1 MMPDRVAEMAKFAEG
16 EKNVRAFLKVI
27 RWAEFYPHGNLG
39 SDYRRR
45 YGGSELKDL
54 KDHPMDQTERWGRKS
69 SASGAYMITKETW
82 VEYKKKLG
90 LTDFS
95 ADSQDRVA
103 IAIIKQAKAY
113 DLIREG
119 KIEDAVKKLNKRW
132 SSLPGGS
139 QHQAGVTMEKTLEQF
154 RAYRVEEP

>member
-1 MMPDRVAEMAKFAEG
+1 MMPDRVEEIAKFAECD
-16 EKNVRAFLKVI
+16 KNVRAFLKVI

-69 SASGAYMITKETW
+69 SASGAYMITVDTW
-82 VEYKKKLG
+82 IEYKKKLG

-103 IAIIKQAKAY
+103 IAIIKQSKAY
-113 DLIREG
+113 ELVREG
-119 KIEDAVKKLNKRW
+119 KIEEAVKKLNKRW

-139 QHQAGVTMEKTLEQF
+139 QHQAGVTMATTLEQYRIY
-154 RAYRVEEP
+154 RAEEP

>member
-1 MMPDRVAEMAKFAEG
+1 MMPDRVAEMATFAEG

-54 KDHPMDQTERWGRKS
+54 KDHPMDQTERWGKKS

-82 VEYKKKLG
+82 VEYQKKLG

-103 IAIIKQAKAY
+103 IAIIKQVKAY

-119 KIEDAVKKLNKRW
+119 KVEDALKKLNKRW

-139 QHQAGVTMEKTLEQF
+139 QQQAGVTLDKTLEQF
-154 RAYRVEEP
+154 RAYRAEEP